1 MGRVFFLV
9 NKRRI
14 KMKLTASILI
24 ASAHAQTRGRDSKDT
39 DNENTDAGSFGDA
52 FADYFGGYDYGGLGE
67 SFDYSGFDDQAFGNY
82 NDAFG
87 TDAAPTVAATAAPTF
102 AATED
107 PFAGYDFSGADDA
120 FSSYDGADD
129 SATLDDTVAD
139 IVADVV
145 DAAGRPDGDDSEDG
159 KSSAFIQQPVV
170 IEASVDLSQY
180 ASFCFVG
187 TAEATFNVADNK
199 PNADATG
206 LSFSTGSWNHCAGE
220 NEVCQIKVTRSRN
233 EIFSI
238 VSKCANNE
246 SCVENLNSNYA
257 PHWEPSAGQAFAKSW
272 GRQKCRPTFN
282 NNALK
287 TYNGAQSARARG
299 GVPSECFYCL
309 EPCRAQAAA
318 VGGVVWAAGQSAN
331 AAAESAALAQ
341 DMCVGRGANAAAD
354 TTVGDNS
361 LAFGTFDIF
370 DEDTWD
376 GLVRAQTTWDPSI
389 RIDGALLTQ
398 PLTLT
403 RTDVHGAPETYTT
416 QVSNIQI
423 EQIKQR
429 LAMDAAAEVDLPTL
443 VAGANAST

>member
-1 MGRVFFLV
+1 
-9 NKRRI
+9 
-14 KMKLTASILI
+14 MKLTASILI

-39 DNENTDAGSFGDA
+39 DNENTDGASFGDA
-52 FADYFGGYDYGGLGE
+52 FADYFGGYDYGGLSE

-87 TDAAPTVAATAAPTF
+87 TDAPATNAPTAAPTVAATAAPTF

-107 PFAGYDFSGADDA
+107 PFAGYDFSGADDSFA
-120 FSSYDGADD
+120 SYDGADD

-159 KSSAFIQQPVV
+159 KSSAFIQQPVA

-187 TAEATFNVADNK
+187 TAEATIDIASNK
-199 PNADATG
+199 PTAGDAEA
-206 LSFSTGSWNHCAGE
+206 SWFQNGAWHHCAGE

-246 SCVENLNSNYA
+246 SCVDNMTSNYA
-257 PHWEPSAGQAFAKSW
+257 PHWGPSGSQQYAKSW
-272 GRQKCRPTFN
+272 ARQKCRPTFGEP
-282 NNALK
+282 ALQQ
-287 TYNGAQSARARG
+287 YNGSNNARARG

-309 EPCRAQAAA
+309 EPCRARAAA
-318 VGGVVWAAGQSAN
+318 VVGVTWDDGQSAD
-331 AAAESAALAQ
+331 AAAEELQ
-341 DMCVGRGANAAAD
+341 LKTNFCVGRGANDAVD
-354 TTVGDNS
+354 ESFGDNAI
-361 LAFGTFDIF
+361 AFGTFNVF
-370 DEDTWD
+370 DENTWD
-376 GLVRAQTTWDPSI
+376 TTVLQGTWDPI
-389 RIDGALLTQ
+389 AGRIDGALLTN

-403 RTDVHGAPETYTT
+403 RTDIHGADETYTT
-416 QVSNIQI
+416 EVSNIQI
-423 EQIKQR
+423 EQIQQR
-429 LAMDAAAEVDLPTL
+429 IALGNTADLPDL
-443 VAGANAST
+443 VLGASK